1 MIRQEIKL
9 GCLQLNGALRNN
21 SMLVITLLSSC
32 TKLILPQ
39 SSNDTELYKQS
50 PLVNY
55 RTKTENNLHYS
66 TLVKRCFQFSGLLN
80 VIIKSRQQQKQKS
93 KYPHITGKSDLTE
106 I

>member
-9 GCLQLNGALRNN
+9 GYLQLNGALRNN

-55 RTKTENNLHYS
+55 RTKTENNLHYFGE
-66 TLVKRCFQFSGLLN
+66 TMFPVFWTAKLYYKIQTTT
-80 VIIKSRQQQKQKS
+80 K
-93 KYPHITGKSDLTE
+93 TE
-106 I
+106 K